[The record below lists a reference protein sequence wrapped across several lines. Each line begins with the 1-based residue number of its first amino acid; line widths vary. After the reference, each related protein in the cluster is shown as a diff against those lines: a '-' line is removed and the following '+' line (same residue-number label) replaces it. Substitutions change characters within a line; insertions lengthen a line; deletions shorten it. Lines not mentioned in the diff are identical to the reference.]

1 MDLDKIE
8 SGKGE
13 GDSKREEGKQE
24 QMEGGR
30 KVEEKEK
37 LESLIEWP

>member
-24 QMEGGR
+24 QKEGGR

-37 LESLIEWP
+37 LESLIE